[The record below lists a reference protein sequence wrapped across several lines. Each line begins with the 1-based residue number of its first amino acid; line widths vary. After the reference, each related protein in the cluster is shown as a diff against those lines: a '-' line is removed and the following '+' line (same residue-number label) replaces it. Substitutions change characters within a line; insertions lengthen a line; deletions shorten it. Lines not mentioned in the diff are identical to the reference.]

1 MASKKGKKSPA
12 AAGKAK
18 KGNVKAAARTVKKAV
33 VAKKRVTPAKAVAR
47 KSASPAR
54 TTAPRK
60 GGASLAA
67 IREQLLRELAR
78 IQKHLGMIQ
87 NDDTTV
93 EAANVGDL
101 ADAASQDEVRAVL
114 RGLQQTEAEQLE
126 QIKGALA
133 RIEAGAYGTCVR
145 CGCQVEEARLEA
157 LPHAPTC
164 INCRRREERG
174 EFKGR

>member
-1 MASKKGKKSPA
+1 MASKKGKKLSVV
-12 AAGKAK
+12 AGKTK
-18 KGNVKAAARTVKKAV
+18 KRIVTVARRTVKQAA
-33 VAKKRVTPAKAVAR
+33 VAKKRATPAKAGAKKSATPARTSVAR
-47 KSASPAR
+47 KGV
-54 TTAPRK
+54 T
-60 GGASLAA
+60 SLAA

-78 IQKHLGMIQ
+78 LDKRLGMIR
-87 NDDTTV
+87 NDNTTV

-114 RGLQQTEAEQLE
+114 RGLQRTETEQLE
-126 QIKGALA
+126 QIKSALA
-133 RIEAGAYGTCVR
+133 RIEAGAYGACVR
-145 CGCQVEEARLEA
+145 CGCRIEEARLEA